1 MEHLEE
7 TLQTQIL
14 VIQKEQNK
22 LELLKSL
29 NLDIPITEEYFHT
42 LCETPLRDNPC
53 MMCKIV
59 NKIFPTATNIK
70 WSPNYMSCEIKG
82 FGIFIPTS
90 MSRGVEV
97 KGDYIQDNPLK
108 SDYLTDKDIQFLQD
122 YINLINTKA
131 SWYKKAQLRN
141 NHFYKN
147 WVLPFWWFFKICP
160 KDRKEKRNREWF
172 VDCLNKKLLE
182 KQNEYEFQLNK
193 YNEFIEKWKVYFDEV
208 EPILKQYTPC
218 IGVYG
223 CARDFLEIVTNI
235 INQEKE
241 AEYE

>member
-7 TLQTQIL
+7 TLQAQIL

-29 NLDIPITEEYFHT
+29 NLDNPITEEYFHT
-42 LCETPLRDNPC
+42 LCETPLRNNLY
-53 MMCKIV
+53 MMCKII

-70 WSPNYMSCEIKG
+70 WFPNYMSCEIKG
-82 FGIFIPTS
+82 FEIFIPTTKA
-90 MSRGVEV
+90 RGVEV
-97 KGDYIQDNPLK
+97 KPDYVEEKPKK
-108 SDYLTDKDIQFLQD
+108 SNCLIDKDIQFLQD
-122 YINLINTKA
+122 YINLIDTKA

-141 NHFYKN
+141 NHYYKN

-218 IGVYG
+218 IGEYG
-223 CARDFLEIVTNI
+223 YSMGFLGRVANI
-235 INQEKE
+235 INQEKRE
-241 AEYE
+241 NHE